1 MRRIFFI
8 FLFNIILGNG
18 KYGDSFL
25 NIGTS
30 ARDIGLGQAI
40 VADMGNASG
49 SNVTPASIANI
60 NSKTIYFLMLN
71 QFGLAEYFSSGMV
84 LPLQNKQYASIN
96 ITGLIVDDIELR
108 PDLVNIGSYEQR
120 RDIVRELFAQ
130 GYDSFSNTETAIT
143 ASFVKMFSGTINMGL
158 NFSNY
163 DLPIGINSR
172 LIKKNLHDQEAYG
185 IGFDIGGI
193 FMMQLESLLGY
204 SWAGKFAYGI
214 SLNNIFGTHL
224 IWSNKIKD
232 VIPMQ
237 MVYGLS
243 YEQPL
248 DFIKSKILFL
258 HQRNNIYPNN
268 TQFGVELSVL
278 ENLFVRF
285 GNQVGVNQGG
295 LGIIKKI
302 NSSKKIRFDYSFGG
316 YDLGDVHRLG
326 FELQF

>member
-1 MRRIFFI
+1 MRRVYFI
-8 FLFNIILGNG
+8 FLFSILLGNG

-40 VADMGNASG
+40 VADIGNASG

-60 NSKTIYFLMLN
+60 NSRTIYFLILN

-84 LPLQNKQYASIN
+84 LPLKSNQYASIN
-96 ITGLIVDDIELR
+96 ITSLIIDDIKLR
-108 PDLVNIGSYEQR
+108 PDLVNVGSYEQR

-130 GYDSFSNTETAIT
+130 GYDSFSNTESAIT
-143 ASFVKMFSGTINMGL
+143 VSFVKMFSGNMNMGF

-172 LIKKNLHDQEAYG
+172 LIRKNLHEQEAYG

-193 FMMQLESLLGY
+193 FTTQLESLLGY

-224 IWSNKIKD
+224 IWSSKIKD

-258 HQRNNIYPNN
+258 NQRNNIYPNDS
-268 TQFGVELSVL
+268 QFGIELSIM
-278 ENLFVRF
+278 ENLFIRF
-285 GNQVGVNQGG
+285 GNQVGINQGG
-295 LGIIKKI
+295 LGFIKKI